1 MDKNRIITNYK
12 ISLDTY
18 ALLPAFH
25 IDYQTKAITRD
36 GIVPISPPPLTIIK
50 ENCLRYG
57 SSYDGRRES
66 VLYHLNFKQ
75 RTPIPIHPSKGIFA
89 FPTMSVK
96 QADCKWIFFHAINNI
111 TSNEGRTII
120 ELINGEAIILDESY
134 HTILKQYDR
143 SGMVRAL
150 FGEMG

>member
-1 MDKNRIITNYK
+1 MDKNRIVTNYK

-25 IDYQTKAITRD
+25 IDYHTEAITRE
-36 GIVPISPPPLTIIK
+36 GIVPISQPPLRIIK

-57 SSYDGRRES
+57 SSYAGRRES

-89 FPTMSVK
+89 FPTK
-96 QADCKWIFFHAINNI
+96 
-111 TSNEGRTII
+111 
-120 ELINGEAIILDESY
+120 
-134 HTILKQYDR
+134 
-143 SGMVRAL
+143 
-150 FGEMG
+150 